1 MSLMIRNERPS
12 DIPAIEQLTREAFL
26 DAEHTSHT
34 EQYIVNALRE
44 AGALTLSLVAEEA
57 GVVVGHA
64 AISPVTLS
72 SGEPGWYGLAPVS
85 VLPARQGQGIGG
97 QLIRQLLKQ
106 LQALGAAGCVVLGDP
121 GYYSRFGFKAGQG
134 PLLAGVPPEYFQAQ
148 AFHGSYPSGEVSFHP
163 GFDAQS

>member
-44 AGALTLSLVAEEA
+44 AGALTLSLVVEEA

-72 SGEPGWYGLAPVS
+72 SGEPAWYGLAPVS

-106 LQALGAAGCVVLGDP
+106 LQAQGAAGCVVLGDP

-134 PLLAGVPPEYFQAQ
+134 PQLAGVPPEYFQAQ